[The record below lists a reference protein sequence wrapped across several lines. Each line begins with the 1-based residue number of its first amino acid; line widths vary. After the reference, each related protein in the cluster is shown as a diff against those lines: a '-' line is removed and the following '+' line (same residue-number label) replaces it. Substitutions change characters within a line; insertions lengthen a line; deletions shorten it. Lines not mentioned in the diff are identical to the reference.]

1 MTPLN
6 GSWSYQAKVCLKDY
20 NLHHSLALSYLRN
33 GGDLLSLQRIMGH
46 TDLAM
51 TKRYV
56 AYTLDNIKE
65 QHACLARKAEDKYQL
80 LTRT

>member
-1 MTPLN
+1 M
-6 GSWSYQAKVCLKDY
+6 
-20 NLHHSLALSYLRN
+20 
-33 GGDLLSLQRIMGH
+33 SLQRIMGH

>member
-1 MTPLN
+1 MP
-6 GSWSYQAKVCLKDY
+6 
-20 NLHHSLALSYLRN
+20 YLRKV
-33 GGDLLSLQRIMGH
+33 GGLMSLQRIMGH